1 MALSNYGVVKGDFDH
16 FTRDPINNFGKY
28 LHGHIFV
35 RVPDG
40 NKATKLFDC
49 ACDVNTPNGW
59 IDYFHVPSLDAA
71 KFLVVPSLP
80 DGHHFLPTAH
90 DPNAPTGGALD
101 FVRNPLISLP
111 LGCAALVLGFLNLI
125 THQNNQ
131 VWTKNNGEDALNV
144 LEPMMEAGDIDKVYV
159 FGARFDNAAQTPPQG
174 MHDVHYNQGDP
185 PGPFQHLDQI
195 WQDGAVIVR
204 HNDGRYEGFFVRFN
218 TQSMNTDDNGLPKP

>member
-40 NKATKLFDC
+40 NKGTKLFDC

-59 IDYFHVPSLDAA
+59 IDYFHVPSLDAT
-71 KFLVVPSLP
+71 KFLVVPNLP

-101 FVRNPLISLP
+101 FVRNPQRGADTAPGHARRSLQP
-111 LGCAALVLGFLNLI
+111 GRPARAIPASRPDL
-125 THQNNQ
+125 
-131 VWTKNNGEDALNV
+131 
-144 LEPMMEAGDIDKVYV
+144 AG
-159 FGARFDNAAQTPPQG
+159 
-174 MHDVHYNQGDP
+174 
-185 PGPFQHLDQI
+185 
-195 WQDGAVIVR
+195 WSR
-204 HNDGRYEGFFVRFN
+204 HRA
-218 TQSMNTDDNGLPKP
+218 P